1 MSSDFRSQPNLES
14 GLDSSPPAFLESEM
28 GGRSLYALEI
38 TPGEVCHLSG
48 YEPSEVWRSS
58 LLRDR
63 RSWLIFWFQELIL
76 AIALT
81 PIVTGVVYVFG
92 MRPLLGDASTVLW
105 SVWVCLVTIPLAI
118 VLGRWLWRS
127 QSTPPTLVALLD
139 ELDRYHGALKAAA
152 IVEELAIARNQAINP
167 AERAAVMSAFELTR
181 DDLIRALATDRILRE
196 NREVLAIDLAQFGDS
211 LTAIQALQTNVQ
223 GREYQEIL
231 QRTMTIGA
239 SVRVEMRKLQ
249 H

>member
-1 MSSDFRSQPNLES
+1 MSSDFRSQPKLES

-81 PIVTGVVYVFG
+81 PIMTGVVYVFG

-105 SVWVCLVTIPLAI
+105 SVWVVP
-118 VLGRWLWRS
+118 GDD
-127 QSTPPTLVALLD
+127 TPG
-139 ELDRYHGALKAAA
+139 DRAGALA
-152 IVEELAIARNQAINP
+152 VAIAIH
-167 AERAAVMSAFELTR
+167 AANLGG
-181 DDLIRALATDRILRE
+181 LAR
-196 NREVLAIDLAQFGDS
+196 
-211 LTAIQALQTNVQ
+211 
-223 GREYQEIL
+223 
-231 QRTMTIGA
+231 
-239 SVRVEMRKLQ
+239 
-249 H
+249 